1 MYHIMVYS
9 SEERG
14 VYSYPYAV
22 HFFANSKIP
31 PATAFERANKIIKDT
46 FGAGPQN
53 RYVGYEELPV
63 SVPEFYVATKFDSD
77 MSLEKFVAEPR
88 IPEMREVT
96 DYRLSRLTVDI
107 DENADFKLAKALDK
121 VRELQLPFSLY
132 RTARGYHVRATL
144 PRVYDFQTLM
154 SLRDSCMDDFSRR
167 EIDESYHKAGLD
179 FLTNFLFNEKY
190 WIEGSEIKGYAERE
204 VNLREVTVA
213 RKGEISIELP
223 KLSISGRISIEV
235 DKGVVT
241 ARGPADI
248 LTKEYFDL
256 IRQSIEDNLWEYS
269 LRKEQEEDVKTKI
282 INGYAKIS
290 PKAAFIASKCDTEV
304 NYSIVTLK
312 VPPELSDY
320 IGILIGKE
328 GKNIKAVQEETG
340 LKIVIARPP
349 ETAKPKTEEEKM
361 REKLQEMLKSLV

>member
-1 MYHIMVYS
+1 
-9 SEERG
+9 
-14 VYSYPYAV
+14 
-22 HFFANSKIP
+22 
-31 PATAFERANKIIKDT
+31 
-46 FGAGPQN
+46 
-53 RYVGYEELPV
+53 
-63 SVPEFYVATKFDSD
+63 

-88 IPEMREVT
+88 IPENVQEIVNR
-96 DYRLSRLTVDI
+96 RFSWLTVDI
-107 DENADFKLAKALDK
+107 DEDAEFRLAKALDK

-132 RTARGYHVRATL
+132 RTARGYHVRAML

-154 SLRDSCMDDFSRR
+154 SLRDGCLDDFSRR
-167 EIDESYHKAGLD
+167 EIDESYHRAGLD
-179 FLTNFLFNEKY
+179 FLTNFLFNEKA
-190 WIEGSEIKGYAERE
+190 WIEGNEIKTYSEKE
-204 VNLREVTVA
+204 VSLGEVTVA

-256 IRQSIEDNLWEYS
+256 IRQSIEDNFWEYS
-269 LRKEQEEDVKTKI
+269 FKREQEEDIKTKI
-282 INGYAKIS
+282 VNAYAKIS
-290 PKAAFIASKCDTEV
+290 PKAMFVASKCDVEV

-328 GKNIKAVQEETG
+328 GKNIKTVQEETG
-340 LKIVIARPP
+340 LKVVIARPA